1 MLTELRIKQ
10 FAIIDA
16 LTLPLAPGFN
26 ALTGETGAGK
36 SIIVGAL
43 GLLLGERG
51 SADLIRSGADK
62 ASVEGT
68 FDIAGRGELLA
79 SFDERGIEVEGDT
92 VVLRREITAA
102 GRSRAWI
109 NGTTVTSAVLA
120 DLGRQLVN
128 LHGQHESQSLLSPD
142 SQREMLDGFAGATSQ
157 ATAVRDA
164 YDALASV
171 RTERATL
178 ERRKGDAERRAD
190 YLRHVVHEIDEAR
203 PKPGEDEALAD
214 EARRLAHAEEL
225 RRDVEAMQEA
235 IDGGADSALKQVAHM
250 QRLLASIAR
259 LDPSV
264 ERWQELLDGAYY
276 NLEEL
281 GRVLSDYESRLD
293 VEPERLREID
303 ARRDVVFRLSRKYGG
318 SIDAV
323 LETLGTAKAE
333 LDLLDTAAMDLSTL
347 ETRERELEE
356 CLTTACAEL
365 TRRRRGA
372 ADRLAKAIDR
382 VLPELGMPDGR
393 FAVALTPVD
402 PPLASGA
409 EHVAFHV
416 TLNVGHAARPLDRVA
431 SGGELSR
438 VMLAL
443 KAILARLDRIPTL
456 VFDEIDAG
464 IGGRVALQVGD
475 TMRRLADHHQ
485 VFAITHLAQIA
496 ARAHHH
502 IVVSKGARSGV
513 TTADVQVTHA
523 DARVREIARML
534 GGDPESDASRA
545 HALELLETAQAT
557 PARAA
562 PRRKA
567 RGA

>member
-1 MLTELRIKQ
+1 MLTELRIRQ
-10 FAIIDA
+10 FAIIDT

-51 SADLIRSGADK
+51 SADLIRGGADK

-79 SFDERGIEVEGDT
+79 AFDDRGIEVEGDT

-128 LHGQHESQSLLSPD
+128 LHGQHESQALLAAD
-142 SQREMLDGFAGATSQ
+142 SQREMLDAFAGAMEQ
-157 ATAVRDA
+157 ARSVREA
-164 YDALASV
+164 YDALAAV
-171 RTERATL
+171 RAEAAAL
-178 ERRKGDAERRAD
+178 VRRRDEAERRAD
-190 YLRHVVHEIDEAR
+190 YLRHVVQEIEDAR
-203 PKPGEDEALAD
+203 PKPNEDVVLAD

-225 RRDVEAMQEA
+225 RKDVEDMQAA
-235 IDGGADSALKQVAHM
+235 IGGHDDSALKQVAHL
-250 QRLLASIAR
+250 QRLLASITR
-259 LDPSV
+259 LDPATQG
-264 ERWQELLDGAYY
+264 WQEMVDGAFY

-281 GRVLSDYESRLD
+281 SRALTEYESRLD
-293 VEPERLREID
+293 VEPERLRDIEQ
-303 ARRDVVFRLSRKYGG
+303 RRDVLFRLSRKYGG
-318 SIDAV
+318 SIEAA
-323 LETLGTAKAE
+323 LQTLGTARAE
-333 LDLLDTAAMDLSTL
+333 LDLLDTAALDLSSL
-347 ETRERELEE
+347 ATREGELRA
-356 CLTTACAEL
+356 CLTSACVEL
-365 TRRRRGA
+365 TRLRRA
-372 ADRLAKAIDR
+372 AAERMGTAIDG

-393 FAVALTPVD
+393 FAVVLTPVD
-402 PPLASGA
+402 PPQASGA
-409 EHVAFHV
+409 EQVTFHV

-443 KAILARLDRIPTL
+443 KTILARLDRIPTL

-513 TTADVQVTHA
+513 TTADVQVVN
-523 DARVREIARML
+523 DEARVREIARML
-534 GGDPESDASRA
+534 GGDPESAASRV
-545 HALELLETAQAT
+545 HAGELLVSAQA
-557 PARAA
+557 PRAKPA

-567 RGA
+567 R